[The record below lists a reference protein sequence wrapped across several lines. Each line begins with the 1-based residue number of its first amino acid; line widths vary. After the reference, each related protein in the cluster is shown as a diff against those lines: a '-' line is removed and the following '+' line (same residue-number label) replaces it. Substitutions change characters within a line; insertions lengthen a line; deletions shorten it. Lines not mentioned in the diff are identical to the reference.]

1 MISGLLSLAGAAI
14 LVVID
19 QLIKHW
25 ATAAL
30 LPVGSMDVL
39 PGVVELRYCLNDGMA
54 FSMLAGKQGLLI
66 GMTSVMLLAVLI
78 MLFVRKMPLT
88 ERAAWTL
95 VLGGGVGNL
104 IDRVL
109 NGVVVDYINV
119 LFMRFAI
126 FNFADICVC
135 VGVGL
140 LMLAVLLD
148 SFKRIR
154 PQSQRRTKM
163 ERLELTAAPGD
174 SGRLDAWLA
183 GQCPTLSRSALQ
195 NLIEQGLVTCGGA
208 PVNKKD
214 KVAPGKIYAIDLP
227 DPQPIEAR
235 PQNIPLD
242 IVYEDDDLLVVNKPK
257 GMVVHPAPG
266 NPDGTL
272 VNALLYHCAGQ
283 LSGIGGAIRPGI
295 VHRIDKDTS
304 GLLVV
309 AKTMPPI
316 RRSAPR

>member
-30 LPVGSMDVL
+30 LPVGSMD
-39 PGVVELRYCLNDGMA
+39 ELRYCLNDGMA

-148 SFKRIR
+148 SFK
-154 PQSQRRTKM
+154 
-163 ERLELTAAPGD
+163 
-174 SGRLDAWLA
+174 
-183 GQCPTLSRSALQ
+183 
-195 NLIEQGLVTCGGA
+195 
-208 PVNKKD
+208 KD
-214 KVAPGKIYAIDLP
+214 KTAEPKAD
-227 DPQPIEAR
+227 
-235 PQNIPLD
+235 
-242 IVYEDDDLLVVNKPK
+242 ED
-257 GMVVHPAPG
+257 
-266 NPDGTL
+266 
-272 VNALLYHCAGQ
+272 
-283 LSGIGGAIRPGI
+283 GA
-295 VHRIDKDTS
+295 
-304 GLLVV
+304 
-309 AKTMPPI
+309 A
-316 RRSAPR
+316 

>member
-1 MISGLLSLAGAAI
+1 MISGLLSLLGAAV
-14 LVVID
+14 LVVLD

-140 LMLAVLLD
+140 WVLVIFLEELHAENG
-148 SFKRIR
+148 
-154 PQSQRRTKM
+154 QSPK
-163 ERLELTAAPGD
+163 
-174 SGRLDAWLA
+174 
-183 GQCPTLSRSALQ
+183 
-195 NLIEQGLVTCGGA
+195 EQ
-208 PVNKKD
+208 
-214 KVAPGKIYAIDLP
+214 
-227 DPQPIEAR
+227 
-235 PQNIPLD
+235 
-242 IVYEDDDLLVVNKPK
+242 
-257 GMVVHPAPG
+257 
-266 NPDGTL
+266 
-272 VNALLYHCAGQ
+272 
-283 LSGIGGAIRPGI
+283 
-295 VHRIDKDTS
+295 
-304 GLLVV
+304 
-309 AKTMPPI
+309 
-316 RRSAPR
+316 

>member
-39 PGVVELRYCLNDGMA
+39 PGVVELRYCLND
-54 FSMLAGKQGLLI
+54 

-148 SFKRIR
+148 SFK
-154 PQSQRRTKM
+154 
-163 ERLELTAAPGD
+163 
-174 SGRLDAWLA
+174 
-183 GQCPTLSRSALQ
+183 
-195 NLIEQGLVTCGGA
+195 
-208 PVNKKD
+208 KD
-214 KVAPGKIYAIDLP
+214 KTAEPKAD
-227 DPQPIEAR
+227 
-235 PQNIPLD
+235 
-242 IVYEDDDLLVVNKPK
+242 ED
-257 GMVVHPAPG
+257 
-266 NPDGTL
+266 
-272 VNALLYHCAGQ
+272 
-283 LSGIGGAIRPGI
+283 GA
-295 VHRIDKDTS
+295 
-304 GLLVV
+304 
-309 AKTMPPI
+309 A
-316 RRSAPR
+316 

>member
-19 QLIKHW
+19 QLIKQW

-39 PGVVELRYCLNDGMA
+39 PGIVELRYCLNDGMA
-54 FSMLAGKQGLLI
+54 
-66 GMTSVMLLAVLI
+66 SVMLLAVLI

-148 SFKRIR
+148 SFK
-154 PQSQRRTKM
+154 
-163 ERLELTAAPGD
+163 
-174 SGRLDAWLA
+174 
-183 GQCPTLSRSALQ
+183 
-195 NLIEQGLVTCGGA
+195 
-208 PVNKKD
+208 KD
-214 KVAPGKIYAIDLP
+214 KTAEPKAD
-227 DPQPIEAR
+227 
-235 PQNIPLD
+235 
-242 IVYEDDDLLVVNKPK
+242 ED
-257 GMVVHPAPG
+257 
-266 NPDGTL
+266 
-272 VNALLYHCAGQ
+272 
-283 LSGIGGAIRPGI
+283 GA
-295 VHRIDKDTS
+295 
-304 GLLVV
+304 
-309 AKTMPPI
+309 A
-316 RRSAPR
+316 

>member
-119 LFMRFAI
+119 LFMRFAV

-135 VGVGL
+135 VGVAL
-140 LMLAVLLD
+140 WVLVIFLEELHED
-148 SFKRIR
+148 SAK
-154 PQSQRRTKM
+154 
-163 ERLELTAAPGD
+163 
-174 SGRLDAWLA
+174 
-183 GQCPTLSRSALQ
+183 
-195 NLIEQGLVTCGGA
+195 EQ
-208 PVNKKD
+208 
-214 KVAPGKIYAIDLP
+214 
-227 DPQPIEAR
+227 
-235 PQNIPLD
+235 
-242 IVYEDDDLLVVNKPK
+242 
-257 GMVVHPAPG
+257 
-266 NPDGTL
+266 
-272 VNALLYHCAGQ
+272 
-283 LSGIGGAIRPGI
+283 
-295 VHRIDKDTS
+295 
-304 GLLVV
+304 
-309 AKTMPPI
+309 
-316 RRSAPR
+316 

>member
-30 LPVGSMDVL
+30 LPVGSTSMLPTGSMDVL

-148 SFKRIR
+148 SFK
-154 PQSQRRTKM
+154 
-163 ERLELTAAPGD
+163 
-174 SGRLDAWLA
+174 
-183 GQCPTLSRSALQ
+183 
-195 NLIEQGLVTCGGA
+195 
-208 PVNKKD
+208 KD
-214 KVAPGKIYAIDLP
+214 KTAEPKAD
-227 DPQPIEAR
+227 
-235 PQNIPLD
+235 
-242 IVYEDDDLLVVNKPK
+242 ED
-257 GMVVHPAPG
+257 
-266 NPDGTL
+266 
-272 VNALLYHCAGQ
+272 
-283 LSGIGGAIRPGI
+283 GA
-295 VHRIDKDTS
+295 
-304 GLLVV
+304 
-309 AKTMPPI
+309 A
-316 RRSAPR
+316 

>member
-104 IDRVL
+104 IDRML

-140 LMLAVLLD
+140 LVIKPPIIGDTFHILVGSRKQDTDCPHLIVADFACQSCGVQPVLYSL
-148 SFKRIR
+148 
-154 PQSQRRTKM
+154 
-163 ERLELTAAPGD
+163 
-174 SGRLDAWLA
+174 
-183 GQCPTLSRSALQ
+183 CPVFNTVRKTYQ
-195 NLIEQGLVTCGGA
+195 F
-208 PVNKKD
+208 
-214 KVAPGKIYAIDLP
+214 
-227 DPQPIEAR
+227 PIEMR
-235 PQNIPLD
+235 PACIRILRS
-242 IVYEDDDLLVVNKPK
+242 
-257 GMVVHPAPG
+257 
-266 NPDGTL
+266 DG
-272 VNALLYHCAGQ
+272 ALYV
-283 LSGIGGAIRPGI
+283 R
-295 VHRIDKDTS
+295 
-304 GLLVV
+304 
-309 AKTMPPI
+309 
-316 RRSAPR
+316 

>member
-19 QLIKHW
+19 QLIKQW

-39 PGVVELRYCLNDGMA
+39 PGIVELRYCLNDGMA

-66 GMTSVMLLAVLI
+66 GMTSVMLRAVLI

-119 LFMRFAI
+119 LFMRFAV

-135 VGVGL
+135 VGVAL
-140 LMLAVLLD
+140 WVLVI
-148 SFKRIR
+148 F
-154 PQSQRRTKM
+154 
-163 ERLELTAAPGD
+163 LEEV
-174 SGRLDAWLA
+174 
-183 GQCPTLSRSALQ
+183 Q
-195 NLIEQGLVTCGGA
+195 EQ
-208 PVNKKD
+208 K
-214 KVAPGKIYAIDLP
+214 
-227 DPQPIEAR
+227 E
-235 PQNIPLD
+235 
-242 IVYEDDDLLVVNKPK
+242 
-257 GMVVHPAPG
+257 
-266 NPDGTL
+266 
-272 VNALLYHCAGQ
+272 
-283 LSGIGGAIRPGI
+283 S
-295 VHRIDKDTS
+295 
-304 GLLVV
+304 
-309 AKTMPPI
+309 
-316 RRSAPR
+316 